1 MEAAPFAQA
10 VRRLLQDKALA
21 AELAKRGPAYVRSHR
36 TYAIL
41 GRIVAETY
49 TKILPRKN

>member
-1 MEAAPFAQA
+1 MEAAPFAAA
-10 VRRLLQDKALA
+10 VRRLLDDQALA
-21 AELAKRGPAYVRSHR
+21 AEFSQRGPAYVKSHR

-49 TKILPRKN
+49 TKVL